1 MCLAVPGKL
10 VEWTRRDPPF
20 DTALIEFDGVR
31 RQVSM
36 ACLQEAEVGDYCL
49 VHAGMAISRIDPDEA
64 AELIKDLQELGL
76 DEEHDEDANDA
87 PSRVEGELP

>member
-20 DTALIEFDGVR
+20 DTAVVEFDGVR

-36 ACLQEAEVGDYCL
+36 ACLPEAEVGDYCL
-49 VHAGMAISRIDPDEA
+49 VHAGMAISRIDQEEA
-64 AELIKDLQELGL
+64 AELLKSLSEMGLGDD
-76 DEEHDEDANDA
+76 DEI
-87 PSRVEGELP
+87 RG

>member
-36 ACLQEAEVGDYCL
+36 ACLPEAEVGDYCL
-49 VHAGMAISRIDPDEA
+49 VHAGIAISRIDAEKA
-64 AELIKDLQELGL
+64 AELLKSLNELGL
-76 DEEHDEDANDA
+76 NDDDEI
-87 PSRVEGELP
+87 RG

>member
-20 DTALIEFDGVR
+20 DTAVIEFDGVR

-36 ACLQEAEVGDYCL
+36 ACLPEAEVGDFCL
-49 VHAGMAISRIDPDEA
+49 VHAGMAISRIDPEEA
-64 AELIKDLQELGL
+64 AELLRNLQEMGL
-76 DEEHDEDANDA
+76 DDDDEI
-87 PSRVEGELP
+87 RG